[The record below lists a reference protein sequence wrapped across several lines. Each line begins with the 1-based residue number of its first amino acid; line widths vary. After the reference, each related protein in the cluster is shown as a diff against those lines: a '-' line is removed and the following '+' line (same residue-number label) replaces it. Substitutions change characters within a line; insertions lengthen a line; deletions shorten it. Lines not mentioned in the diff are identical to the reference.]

1 MEPRPPDSVYSM
13 RLVDEFV
20 DEFEDEFNDQT
31 SLTSEEIT
39 QLENIEAQQ
48 IEEFDAQEIKKM
60 EEEEEN
66 IFKQTIIQSKK
77 ELFEDIV
84 QKLNLTKSRI
94 QEQETQEKFNKL
106 EQVINQYF
114 ESINPIELIDT
125 ELDEFI
131 DWLCDKTIFSR
142 YKYKQV
148 LKSVFVN
155 K

>member
-1 MEPRPPDSVYSM
+1 MEPRPPDSVYSI
-13 RLVDEFV
+13 RLVEDDDEYDDGF
-20 DEFEDEFNDQT
+20 DDQT